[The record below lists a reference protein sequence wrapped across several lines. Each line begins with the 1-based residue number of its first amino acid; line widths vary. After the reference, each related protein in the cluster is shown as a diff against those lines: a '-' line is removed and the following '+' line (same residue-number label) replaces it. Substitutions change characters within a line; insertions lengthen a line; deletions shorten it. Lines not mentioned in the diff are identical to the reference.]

1 MYRKKVL
8 PFLLVLM
15 FLLTGCSSS
24 NEIQLGTV
32 DNEESDIVVGVISE
46 PSAYTIDG
54 SEGLYANHFIGNR
67 KVTFLGLRDY
77 NPSAK
82 QQESIPE
89 GYKALVTAFSV
100 ETLMTGKSA
109 SITASGVKLVN
120 TVNSSL
126 YGVQWNIDKDVEMDD
141 EKIAGTVVCIRLIF
155 LVPDDVQIDDC
166 IVLFQHSM
174 LPDTLRFAMQ
184 APQAEIAGT
193 AIDYVNMCPL
203 CNAAEYEYDRL
214 NVVACEM
221 CSRKF
226 TSGHSP
232 SQRICFSCSVIYNYC
247 TQCTRYIEKNNT
259 TIIKK

>member
-1 MYRKKVL
+1 MYKKRVFPLFLVL
-8 PFLLVLM
+8 IFLLC
-15 FLLTGCSSS
+15 GCSPS

-32 DNEESDIVVGVISE
+32 DKTEKDIVVGVISE
-46 PSAYTIDG
+46 PGAYTIDG
-54 SEGLYANHFIGNR
+54 SEGLYANHIVGNR

-82 QQESIPE
+82 QQESIPA
-89 GYKALVTAFSV
+89 GYKALV
-100 ETLMTGKSA
+100 TGKSA
-109 SITASGVKLVN
+109 SITASDVRLVN
-120 TVNSSL
+120 TVTSSL

-155 LVPDDVQIDDC
+155 LVPDEVQIDDC
-166 IVLFQHSM
+166 IILFQHTL

-184 APQAEIAGT
+184 APQVEIDGT

-203 CNAAEYEYDRL
+203 CNAVEYEYDHL
-214 NVVACEM
+214 NVVGCEM